1 MKTLAVL
8 RMYKIYKICNLWKW
22 HYLIC
27 SYKLVQQKKH
37 SNLAFVW
44 LWISSFWWNPNKA
57 LNANHFSALTLLL
70 TSIHIFEKWE
80 LLSNFFNQFL
90 LLSLELSQLWRILF
104 SRLIHFLR
112 SPRGR
117 KEQGISKVIYISTIR
132 GLYCG
137 SQIVIVEGLLEEDI
151 SEIRCYCNIFDN
163 HNLLIISENSVL
175 NVCSAFLY
183 FERNKG
189 INLPGDEWI
198 PSDMQIS
205 CPLTFYGDHTWIIE

>member
-1 MKTLAVL
+1 MKSKQSFKCKSFFSLNFAVDFNSYFWKVRVVKQFLQPVPSPLTWAFPVVKNFIFTINSFLAITQ
-8 RMYKIYKICNLWKW
+8 RKERTGYFK
-22 HYLIC
+22 
-27 SYKLVQQKKH
+27 
-37 SNLAFVW
+37 SNLYQHDKGII
-44 LWISSFWWNPNKA
+44 LWQP
-57 LNANHFSALTLLL
+57 
-70 TSIHIFEKWE
+70 
-80 LLSNFFNQFL
+80 
-90 LLSLELSQLWRILF
+90 
-104 SRLIHFLR
+104 
-112 SPRGR
+112 
-117 KEQGISKVIYISTIR
+117 
-132 GLYCG
+132 
-137 SQIVIVEGLLEEDI
+137 VEGLLEEDI

>member
-1 MKTLAVL
+1 MKSKQSFKCKSFFSLNFAVDFNS
-8 RMYKIYKICNLWKW
+8 YFWKVRVV
-22 HYLIC
+22 
-27 SYKLVQQKKH
+27 K
-37 SNLAFVW
+37 
-44 LWISSFWWNPNKA
+44 
-57 LNANHFSALTLLL
+57 
-70 TSIHIFEKWE
+70 
-80 LLSNFFNQFL
+80 QFL
-90 LLSLELSQLWRILF
+90 QPVPSPLTWALLLWRILF